1 MAQPRT
7 RTVAPRLLDAAL
19 WIGAV
24 AAGVLTLVFS
34 LSAIPPGMQ
43 AFPGA
48 DKAGHAVV
56 CGVTVLLLLLSAVWR
71 PGRGDGRFPRAAP
84 VIVIG
89 VVAAGVAMEVLQAMF
104 TERSAEIL
112 DVVMETVGAMV
123 ALGIF
128 TLLRRR
134 A

>member
-1 MAQPRT
+1 MAQPRASA
-7 RTVAPRLLDAAL
+7 VAPRLLDAGL
-19 WIGAV
+19 WIGAI
-24 AAGVLTLVFS
+24 AAGVLTIVFS
-34 LSAIPPGMQ
+34 LSAVPPGMQ

-56 CGVTVLLLLLSAVWR
+56 CGATVLLLLLAAVWR
-71 PGRGDGRFPRAAP
+71 PGRGDGRYPRAAP
-84 VIVIG
+84 IIVIG
-89 VVAAGVAMEVLQAMF
+89 VIAAGIAMEVLQAMF
-104 TERSAEIL
+104 TERSAEVL